1 MTSMWAVWVIYTIF
15 EVFLIKKKNEFEPDN
30 VAFVDFFEH

>member
-15 EVFLIKKKNEFEPDN
+15 EVFLIKNKNEFEPDN